1 MLRFSRAS
9 KSRSNA
15 AAATASLAAGFLPP
29 AVPDAWHA
37 TGTVTAILIVAGW
50 LAALCGTATA
60 LPPRAAQKADLGRWR
75 PTFSFGITRAGGIM
89 ILGTFVIAAAA
100 VNTGNNL
107 LYLILA
113 LLLSATL
120 VSGIAARLSL
130 RGMLVSVRVPQNV
143 FEREKVS
150 LKISLFNQKRWIT
163 TFSILVEDVSL
174 LRARRRSAWYIR
186 LFARKSSAPPDT
198 RKRPPVL
205 QHAAYF
211 PAVPPLESR
220 SMLIWQSFDRRGKY
234 RLEGIRLS
242 TRFPFSWFRRGERIP
257 VSGEVIVYPS
267 IREVSSQL
275 HLLPF
280 RPGKLEGRRLG
291 QGESL
296 HSIRTYREGE
306 SARLIHWKAT
316 AKTGKLMTREFTQEE
331 ESEFCLIL
339 DTMNHQPGPESFAGF
354 EKAVSLAASLAAHF
368 AREGADFEYL
378 TPREYVPRGS
388 GTDHLYRILK
398 LLAVVEFEP
407 GRPETTADLA
417 GEFSG
422 GVQKENL
429 SRILSEKVFKIII
442 TSRPRGTLPAPV
454 WRASHVF
461 YHDEL

>member
-1 MLRFSRAS
+1 MA
-9 KSRSNA
+9 
-15 AAATASLAAGFLPP
+15 P
-29 AVPDAWHA
+29 AC
-37 TGTVTAILIVAGW
+37 
-50 LAALCGTATA
+50 LAALLLPIAIPDTWHGAGTITEVLSVACGLAA
-60 LPPRAAQKADLGRWR
+60 LFGAAPAMPPRAAKKADLSRWR
-75 PTFSFGITRAGGIM
+75 PTFSFGITPAGAMM
-89 ILGTFVIAAAA
+89 ILGTFLIAAAA

-130 RGMLVSVRVPQNV
+130 RAMFISVRVPQNV

-150 LKISLFNQKRWIT
+150 LKVSLANQKRWIT
-163 TFSILVEDVSL
+163 SFSILVEDVSL
-174 LRARRRSAWYIR
+174 LRAKRRSAWHAR
-186 LFARKSSAPPDT
+186 LLARKPGTLPES
-198 RKRPPVL
+198 RKPTPVL

-211 PAVPPLESR
+211 PAVPPGETR
-220 SMLIWQSFDRRGKY
+220 SMLIFQSFDRRGEY

-242 TRFPFSWFRRGERIP
+242 TRSPFGWFRRGERIP
-257 VSGEVIVYPS
+257 VGGAVLVYPS
-267 IREVSSQL
+267 IREVSSEL

-280 RPGKLEGRRLG
+280 RPGRLEGRRVG

-296 HSIRTYREGE
+296 HSIRMYREGE

-316 AKTGKLMTREFTQEE
+316 AKTGKLMTREFTREE

-339 DTMNHQPGPESFAGF
+339 DTLHHEPGPGAPGKF
-354 EKAVSLAASLAAHF
+354 ENAVSLAASLAAHF

-388 GTDHLYRILK
+388 GADHLYRILR
-398 LLAVVEFEP
+398 LLAVVEIDP
-407 GRPETTADLA
+407 HRPETPPDLA
-417 GEFSG
+417 EAFSG
-422 GVQKENL
+422 SIQKEDL

-454 WRASHVF
+454 WRASRVF
-461 YHDEL
+461 YYDEL